1 MVEEFRVGKMVE
13 DVRVEKMMV
22 EDGRVDRMVKYDG
35 VKEKVDEA
43 KAFESSMMGEDDQDY
58 DYDFCV
64 GDIVWVKTK
73 INTRWPARIHDPAD
87 ASKYGGIESDQEDS
101 ASWISGQSKARIF
114 IKAVEKALEEFGRRV
129 KLNMT
134 CACVLKEDR
143 LSVHYAASKEGVLV
157 SNRNS
162 SELGEFSVTRF
173 DSAKF
178 LAHLKNLA
186 HLFIV

>member
-22 EDGRVDRMVKYDG
+22 EDGRVDRMVEYDG

-73 INTRWPARIHDPAD
+73 INTWWPARIHDPAD
-87 ASKYGGIESDQEDS
+87 ASKYGGIESDQEDCLLVGYFGMGHVAWCRRYQLKPFPS
-101 ASWISGQSKARIF
+101 ISSRFQGRAR
-114 IKAVEKALEEFGRRV
+114 L
-129 KLNMT
+129 
-134 CACVLKEDR
+134 
-143 LSVHYAASKEGVLV
+143 
-157 SNRNS
+157 
-162 SELGEFSVTRF
+162 EFS
-173 DSAKF
+173 
-178 LAHLKNLA
+178 LKL
-186 HLFIV
+186 

>member
-101 ASWISGQSKARIF
+101 ASWVLWDGSCCLVPSIPTDFPSISSRFQGRAR
-114 IKAVEKALEEFGRRV
+114 L
-129 KLNMT
+129 
-134 CACVLKEDR
+134 
-143 LSVHYAASKEGVLV
+143 
-157 SNRNS
+157 
-162 SELGEFSVTRF
+162 EFS
-173 DSAKF
+173 
-178 LAHLKNLA
+178 LKL
-186 HLFIV
+186 